1 MRLSFAVLASHQPSR
16 YLLDDH
22 DDDPCHDDDEPNEY
36 EDDGFLVDGSHD
48 SDVEE
53 VFDSHDE
60 DDNNDDGECQICK
73 NGGDL
78 MVCDGGDHEGGCC
91 NAYHIHCIGR
101 NIVPPGEFKKKLLI
115 FILSILSI
123 TLFI

>member
-60 DDNNDDGECQICK
+60 DDNDDGECQICK